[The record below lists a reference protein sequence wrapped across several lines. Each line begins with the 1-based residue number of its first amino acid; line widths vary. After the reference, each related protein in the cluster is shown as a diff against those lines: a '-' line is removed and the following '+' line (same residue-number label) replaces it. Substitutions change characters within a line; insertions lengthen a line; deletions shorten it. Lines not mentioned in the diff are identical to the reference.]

1 LLPYK
6 DDSLLGDLTIRFDPK
21 YCQIPND
28 AKVAEYRARLVIATD
43 SSVEHVVH
51 EGQAEFYL
59 ADKLSE
65 RVHSFECIT
74 DLSNAH
80 STPLVTMNYP
90 QHVDFYSNDLSV
102 VRAGGPDFEK
112 LFGRLRIDLPRVVR
126 FILEHGEC
134 NGKRDSDQ
142 ALGHQK
148 WRIQIG
154 CCGQAQGGVVNGV
167 NAPKSTYGLG
177 IFDEINDPTERQSI
191 KKMFADVLDCI
202 QDCEDSVELKKLDKA
217 RPFNDKKC
225 LERFGA
231 QFRDAIGNVEDAPS
245 ERGANLVTK
254 TSMPSEDGGDPKQRY
269 SSSSL
274 LSDGRPKSLYWWLSN
289 NDSESELSLSLEGEL
304 LSEETVAATLV
315 TIASTVIAIA
325 S

>member
-1 LLPYK
+1 VLLNAPPSKTARTGETVIENTVQETESTVNSSIPLLSLQFANALIDSEGACDLVLPSRWASEDLAPIPPAATGQSETCPSLLPYK
-6 DDSLLGDLTIRFDPK
+6 DNSLLGDLTIRFDPK

-28 AKVAEYRARLVIATD
+28 AKVAEYRARLVIAAD

-59 ADKLSE
+59 VDKLSE
-65 RVHSFECIT
+65 RIHSFKCIT
-74 DLSNAH
+74 DLSNAQ

-90 QHVDFYSNDLSV
+90 QRVNFYSNDLSV
-102 VRAGGPDFEK
+102 VRADGPDFEK
-112 LFGRLRIDLPRVVR
+112 LFGRLHIDLPRVIR
-126 FILEHGEC
+126 FILEHGKC
-134 NGKRDSDQ
+134 NGKRDGNQ

-154 CCGQAQGGVVNGV
+154 CCGQAHSGVVNGV

-202 QDCEDSVELKKLDKA
+202 QDCEDFVELKKLDKA
-217 RPFNDKKC
+217 HLFNDKKR

-231 QFRDAIGNVEDAPS
+231 QLRDAIG
-245 ERGANLVTK
+245 T
-254 TSMPSEDGGDPKQRY
+254 T
-269 SSSSL
+269 
-274 LSDGRPKSLYWWLSN
+274 
-289 NDSESELSLSLEGEL
+289 
-304 LSEETVAATLV
+304 
-315 TIASTVIAIA
+315 
-325 S
+325 